1 MKNNILVL
9 GAGALQVPLINKVKG
24 KGYNPVVVSLHADEP
39 GMQIVNDTIIA
50 DFCDEEL
57 MLKFAKQY
65 DVAGLVTDQTDLPV
79 RTIAYVTEKMGLPS
93 IGYDVACTF
102 TDKFRMREKCKSLGI
117 KTLEYKLVNSL
128 EEARAFVKKIDKEVI
143 LKPINNQGSKG
154 VYKVSSMEELDSKF
168 AEVTKYARGEGILIE
183 EFVAGE
189 ELVIE
194 GMALDGVYENL
205 ICGDTYYFD
214 IPDAFSAKQR
224 IFPTRKGKEIVN
236 QALDINK
243 RIMKGFG
250 LPRGLTHGEYII
262 SDGTVYL
269 LEIAARGGGVYIS
282 SDIIPLMTGFDTTS
296 FIIDIATKSEVDWP
310 IFQDQSKVVC
320 YVAFF
325 LPEGVVSEA
334 LGMEQV
340 RSLPF
345 VYHNNLSS
353 IVKGRKIGRS
363 IDKTS
368 RFFMVVEASSY
379 QEMDDRIDMIKGM
392 LDVQVDNGRGRE
404 GIIWA

>member
-1 MKNNILVL
+1 M
-9 GAGALQVPLINKVKG
+9 QVPLINKVKD

-57 MLKFAKQY
+57 MLKFARQY

-79 RTIAYVTEKMGLPS
+79 RTIAYVTEKMRLPS

-128 EEARAFVKKIDKEVI
+128 EDARAFVKKIDTEVI

-154 VYKVSSMEELDSKF
+154 VYKVSFLEELDSKY
-168 AEVTKYARGEGILIE
+168 AEATKYARGEGILIE

-214 IPDAFSAKQR
+214 IPDAFSARQR
-224 IFPTRKGKEIVN
+224 IFPTRKDKEIVK

-262 SDGTVYL
+262 LNGTVYL

-282 SDIIPLMTGFDTTS
+282 SDIVPLMTGFDTTS
-296 FIIDIATKSEVDWP
+296 FIIDIATKSEVVCP
-310 IFQDQSKVVC
+310 ILHDQNKVVC
-320 YVAFF
+320 YTAFF
-325 LPEGVVSEA
+325 LPEGVISDA
-334 LGMEQV
+334 RGMEQV
-340 RSLPF
+340 MSLPF
-345 VYHNNLSS
+345 VHHNNLSA
-353 IVKGRKIGRS
+353 IARGRKIGRS

-368 RFFMVVEASSY
+368 RFFMVLEASNY
-379 QEMDDRIDMIKGM
+379 QEMDDRITMIKGL
-392 LDVQVDNGRGRE
+392 LDVQVDTGRGRE
-404 GIIWA
+404 GIIWT